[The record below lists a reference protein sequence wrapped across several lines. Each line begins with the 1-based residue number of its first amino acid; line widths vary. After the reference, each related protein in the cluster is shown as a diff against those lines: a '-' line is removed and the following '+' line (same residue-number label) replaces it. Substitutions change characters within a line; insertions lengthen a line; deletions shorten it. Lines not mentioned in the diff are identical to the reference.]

1 MAALE
6 MAHAVIKS
14 HKILNAHT
22 ATMTHCA
29 TYANYE
35 ILKVLQILFSGVS
48 RSVLPRPIVFKS
60 VPDQVTQKFIF
71 GLKKLFLFKHIPCCL
86 SLYV

>member
-1 MAALE
+1 MVALE

-14 HKILNAHT
+14 HKLNRAHT

-48 RSVLPRPIVFKS
+48 RSVLPRPIVFNQCQTKS
-60 VPDQVTQKFIF
+60 HISSFLA
-71 GLKKLFLFKHIPCCL
+71 LKSFFYLNISLCNV